1 MSISKPF
8 DKSALVLEMR
18 GVPAYELPSDHTER
32 DEILRKALAYLSR
45 RGVGY
50 IPLDVEEDIQAS
62 YDDDSLDGFRETV
75 RGWIKALAREAA

>member
-18 GVPAYELPSDHTER
+18 GAPAYELPSDHTDR
-32 DEILRKALAYLSR
+32 DEILRKALVYLSK

-50 IPLDVEEDIQAS
+50 VPLDVEEDIQVS

-75 RGWIKALAREAA
+75 RGWIRELVREAA